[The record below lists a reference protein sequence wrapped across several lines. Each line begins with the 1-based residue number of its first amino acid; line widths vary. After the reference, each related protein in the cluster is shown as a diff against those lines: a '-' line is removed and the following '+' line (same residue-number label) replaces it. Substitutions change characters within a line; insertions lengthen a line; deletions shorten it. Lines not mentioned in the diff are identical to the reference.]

1 MKKIEINLL
10 KLVKIKQLN
19 YRNLKIIYKIQ
30 KKKILILK
38 NTFN

>member
-10 KLVKIKQLN
+10 KLIKIKQLN

-30 KKKILILK
+30 KKKY
-38 NTFN
+38 